1 MIYIVNKNI
10 PWIICLS
17 VCVHVCVCVNLC
29 FSFSAPVI
37 SIRYCTCVQNVTRAI
52 SLQHDYHFFFTW
64 HQRMGLPMSIFI
76 IYLFIFFFLP
86 NIFKNS
92 ELQFWRGKEVKG
104 TWFWLVLVFA
114 KMRYL
119 LGTMNHKKHNL
130 YLKLLLIVL

>member
-1 MIYIVNKNI
+1 
-10 PWIICLS
+10 
-17 VCVHVCVCVNLC
+17 
-29 FSFSAPVI
+29 
-37 SIRYCTCVQNVTRAI
+37 
-52 SLQHDYHFFFTW
+52 
-64 HQRMGLPMSIFI
+64 MGLPMSIFI

-119 LGTMNHKKHNL
+119 LRHHESQETQSVSKVVVDSAVAVQYVN
-130 YLKLLLIVL
+130 YCRV